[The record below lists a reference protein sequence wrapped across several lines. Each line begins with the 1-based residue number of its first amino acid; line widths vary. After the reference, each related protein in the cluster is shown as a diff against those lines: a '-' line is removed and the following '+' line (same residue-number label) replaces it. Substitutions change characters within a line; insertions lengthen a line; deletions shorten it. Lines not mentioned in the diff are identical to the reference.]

1 MALSEDLGRDDF
13 LVVRLSWRPWVPETG
28 THQRHISR
36 IEHSHWRQKFW
47 PQARWDQRKQGNHC
61 LTVYDICVACECKP
75 RERVWVQTQVLRVVE
90 GCSMLV
96 WACQCRSV
104 EDVHDVREGSVPENM
119 IATGRVG
126 LGKRYVIEVP

>member
-1 MALSEDLGRDDF
+1 MC
-13 LVVRLSWRPWVPETG
+13 VVC
-28 THQRHISR
+28 
-36 IEHSHWRQKFW
+36 
-47 PQARWDQRKQGNHC
+47 A
-61 LTVYDICVACECKP
+61 CKP
-75 RERVWVQTQVLRVVE
+75 QERVGVDMQVLRVVE

-104 EDVHDVREGSVPENM
+104 EDVHDVRVGSVSENM